1 MANKFLGEEAGIINE
16 FLRKG
21 ISQGGSQNGMI
32 YQTNIIEKFFKKK
45 KYALSDYIKSDEN
58 RDDKKETKHD

>member
-21 ISQGGSQNGMI
+21 MRQGGGQNGMI
-32 YQTNIIEKFFKKK
+32 YQANIIEKLFKKK
-45 KYALSDYIKSDEN
+45 KYAHYIKIDEN
-58 RDDKKETKHD
+58 RDDKKEKKHD